1 MIRAAARSSGEGSSG
16 LTAAINATDAPAVY
30 QELAAL
36 LGDEPERVR
45 IFAASA
51 LGNAGNPETLETLEP
66 LLRDKSPIVR
76 LRAVEAVADYGAV
89 DDMVPALAQLIADDP
104 DPQVPRLAVH
114 ALFIVRDTPQ
124 AAAALRV
131 ATADVDPDI
140 RAAAQKMMAQRS

>member
-1 MIRAAARSSGEGSSG
+1 
-16 LTAAINATDAPAVY
+16 
-30 QELAAL
+30 
-36 LGDEPERVR
+36 
-45 IFAASA
+45 
-51 LGNAGNPETLETLEP
+51 
-66 LLRDKSPIVR
+66 

-104 DPQVPRLAVH
+104 DPQVRRLAVH